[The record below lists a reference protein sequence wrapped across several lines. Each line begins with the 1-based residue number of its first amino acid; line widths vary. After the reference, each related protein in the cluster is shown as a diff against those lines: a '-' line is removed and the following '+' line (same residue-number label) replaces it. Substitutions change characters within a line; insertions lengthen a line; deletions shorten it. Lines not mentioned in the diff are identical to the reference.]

1 MRKLSL
7 LLTLLFCSV
16 VAFAQKIDLDKLNF
30 KASYLQLP
38 TNPFPEEY
46 TTFSTKFIANG
57 INLNDAG
64 YANNESDLESVYF
77 KITGFK
83 RVTTGGHFTIKVQID
98 GYDMGKP
105 ETVKKETT
113 TKDKD
118 GKETTTVSY
127 TLKFKYLVPMMYTIT
142 DLNGKIIKDGP
153 IAEGSIE
160 KTYETSSYSTTA
172 TLEKY
177 WNDNAATT
185 KRGLLGGFIS
195 EKLSLFQARLENE
208 IGYVPRTNTD
218 ILWTTDSPKHPEN
231 DAFKKTCEDTKNAL
245 SEMTAMIPL
254 NPLKMKPIIA
264 YFDSVLV
271 KYTKDEKPDRKL
283 RYGAWYNMS
292 TIYYWLEDFDNAIR
306 CGEGLIANDYD
317 KGDGKDLK
325 IAAERLK
332 AKLASGIIK
341 TRHYVRDVS
350 NAKAPEMT
358 QAQRDEEE
366 VRQNALKDKAMRE
379 AAEREVTSQRR
390 PSSGAG
396 GILDVDRGIS
406 NFKSLLFKKKEKE
419 VEKENVRSGTSYAE
433 EGFDN
438 INAGKNGD
446 AIKIA
451 TEGIMKHPDKS
462 LLFFVRGTAY
472 NNVGQKSLAQEDFNQ
487 GVNLS
492 PEQAVSYSIRGNFYR
507 DNRSFEKAIIDY
519 EKGLSIAANDI
530 SILHNRGLAYSNWG
544 KYEESIRDYNKVI
557 AIDPNQ
563 SVAYNNRS
571 ISFVNTGK
579 IQEAIDDAKKAISI
593 SPKYSTAFYTLA
605 SAYEKMKDF
614 DKAINTYTEIITLK
628 PEAVGYNNRGW
639 ALSNTGKFAEAI
651 PDFDQAIKL
660 SPSDGIFFK
669 NRGNAKNKIG
679 QYESAL
685 IDLNIAVEQK
695 ISLHYKSLS
704 NRGDSYLG
712 LGKFNEAL
720 ADYEAALL
728 LKPDFQEAID
738 GKVKTLA
745 KIKK

>member
-1 MRKLSL
+1 MRKVFL
-7 LLTLLFCSV
+7 LLAVLFCSNAV
-16 VAFAQKIDLDKLNF
+16 FAQKIDLDKLNF

-57 INLNDAG
+57 INLDDAG
-64 YANNESDLESVYF
+64 FANGESDLASTYF
-77 KITGFK
+77 NISGFK
-83 RVTTGGHFTIKVQID
+83 KVALGGHFTIKVQID
-98 GYDMGKP
+98 GYDMGKA

-142 DLNGKIIKDGP
+142 DLNGKILKDGP
-153 IAEGSIE
+153 VAEGSLE

-177 WNDNAATT
+177 WTDNAATT

-231 DAFKKTCEDTKNAL
+231 DAFKKSCEDAKLAIA
-245 SEMTAMIPL
+245 EMTAIVLL
-254 NPLKMKPIIA
+254 NPAKVKPIIA
-264 YFDSVLV
+264 YYDSVLV
-271 KYTKDEKPDRKL
+271 KYAKDEKPERKL
-283 RYGAWYNMS
+283 RYAAWYNMS

-306 CGEGLIANDYD
+306 CAEGLIANDYD
-317 KGDGKDLK
+317 KNDGKDLK
-325 IAAERLK
+325 VASERLK
-332 AKLASGIIK
+332 AKLTGSKIK

-350 NAKAPEMT
+350 NAVAPEMT
-358 QAQRDEEE
+358 QAQKEEE
-366 VRQNALKDKAMRE
+366 VARQNALKDKAMRE

-390 PSSGAG
+390 TSS

-487 GVNLS
+487 GVDLS

-519 EKGLSIAANDI
+519 EKGLSIAVNDI

-571 ISFVNTGK
+571 YSFINTGK

-614 DKAINTYTEIITLK
+614 DKAVSTYTEIINLK

-639 ALSNTGKFAEAI
+639 ALSNAGKFAEAI

-660 SPSDGIFFK
+660 SPSDGVFFK
-669 NRGNAKNKIG
+669 NRGNAKNKVG
-679 QYESAL
+679 QFESAL

-704 NRGDSYLG
+704 NRGDTYFG

-738 GKVKTLA
+738 GKAKTA
-745 KIKK
+745 SKIKK